1 MMKLTYTLMLLLFV
15 QLTDAQGT
23 KNQFTLEGKLTG
35 KPVDSV
41 IVSYRAEN
49 GKYSEFSLP
58 VVKQQFLLKGNIK
71 EPVMAGMYFKN
82 AGEIIPREMVEGRR
96 LAFYLEPGTGTETK
110 KITVTGDPQ
119 KVNEMKISG
128 SKTQREFE
136 ELNAETAAVRKEME
150 PVLIALRKEKDH
162 EKNAE
167 IREQLTPFNERITKI
182 TYQFFLDHPN
192 SYVTAD
198 RMIYYVSSLPLES
211 LKKVYANFSP
221 EIRKTDNVIKFAAE
235 LKKIESG
242 IPGSMAADFTTT
254 DINGNKLSLSSFK
267 GKYVL
272 LDFWAS
278 WCVPCRKGNPHLIE
292 LYNKYHAKGFEII
305 GVSDDDRKP
314 ELWKAA
320 VATDHIGIWNHVLRG
335 LDMELRMKNLPN
347 PTDIS
352 DGFGIHVLPTKI
364 LIDPNGKIIGRYGD
378 SIGGS
383 EVEMDKMLASLF
395 KD

>member
-1 MMKLTYTLMLLLFV
+1 MRLTYTLMLLLFV

-49 GKYSEFSLP
+49 GKYSELLLP

-71 EPVMAGMYFKN
+71 EPVMASMYFKN

-96 LAFYLEPGTGTETK
+96 LAFYLEPGNGTETK
-110 KITVTGDPQ
+110 KITVMGDPQ

-128 SKTQREFE
+128 SKTQCEFE

-211 LKKVYANFSP
+211 LKKVYANFNP
-221 EIRKTDNVIKFAAE
+221 EIRKTDNVMKFAAD

-364 LIDPNGKIIGRYGD
+364 LIDRTGKIIGRYGD

-383 EVEMDKMLASLF
+383 EEEMDKILASLF

>member
-1 MMKLTYTLMLLLFV
+1 MLLLFV

-49 GKYSEFSLP
+49 GKYSEFPLP

>member
-1 MMKLTYTLMLLLFV
+1 MLLLFV

-41 IVSYRAEN
+41 IVIYRAEN
-49 GKYSEFSLP
+49 GKYGEFPLP

-364 LIDPNGKIIGRYGD
+364 LIDRTGKIIGRYGD

-383 EVEMDKMLASLF
+383 EEEMDKILASLF

>member
-49 GKYSEFSLP
+49 GKYSEFPLP
-58 VVKQQFLLKGNIK
+58 VVKQQFLLKGSIK
-71 EPVMAGMYFKN
+71 EPVMATMYFKN

-119 KVNEMKISG
+119 KVNGMKISG